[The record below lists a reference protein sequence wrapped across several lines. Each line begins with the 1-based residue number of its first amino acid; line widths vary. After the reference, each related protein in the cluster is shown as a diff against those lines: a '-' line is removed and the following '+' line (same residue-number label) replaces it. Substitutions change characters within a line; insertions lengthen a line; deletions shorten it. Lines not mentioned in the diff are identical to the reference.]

1 VEKSRN
7 PSLMKLNFPKDI
19 LPHVLAVG
27 LFFFV
32 TVAFF
37 SPIFFENKG
46 LSQYDIQQHL
56 GASKA
61 LRDYREAT
69 GEEGLWAG
77 TMFSGMPAYLVNV
90 QWSDGVVVGMKK
102 VMSLFLPH
110 PVGNIFLSFL
120 CYYIMLL
127 SFRIRPYFAMASAVA
142 FGLSSFLIVGLVAG
156 HNARIGAIAFMPL
169 VMAGIHLTF
178 SGKRMLGFSVT
189 ALAMAFHLREQHLQM
204 TYYLMIAVAGYGL
217 MQLVLA
223 VREKKMRDFGINL
236 LALIPAVLLAVGTFF
251 GQFWAIREYSRY
263 SIRGQS
269 ELMVPKG
276 ADGDGLSKS
285 YAFEFSNGLT
295 EPLTLMIP
303 NILGGASS
311 NYLFQNEQ
319 SASYQA
325 LVNSGNNE
333 LANQLAPY
341 TSAYWGPQ
349 RLAAPY
355 YAGAVICL
363 LAALGVLFAERKY
376 AWWLGAVGAI
386 GIALSWGST
395 FPTLNYFLFDYF
407 PGYNM
412 FRSVTFALILPLMA
426 LPLLGAL
433 GLEAVLGSELNPQ
446 RQRKLLWGL
455 VVPGFC
461 LIIAVTG
468 GFGSFLK
475 ASEVDLPVWFRT
487 ALRNDR
493 MDLLQSDAWRSFW
506 FTILSFL
513 LVFAA
518 SRKWIKVN
526 ILTWALLALVLLDI
540 ILVDRR
546 YLTKDNYS
554 RKRSTAHALTEASQ
568 EILRDP
574 GYYRV
579 YDLQGSMNDASASYY
594 HNSIGGYH
602 GAKLRRYQDLVD
614 SCVSK
619 ETQEM
624 INGLRS
630 GSGDFSTLGVLNML
644 NVKYITYGGEAAN
657 VIPNEKA
664 NGPAWFVREVKLVG
678 SPTEELAAVCDID
691 TRNVAVIDQSK
702 FKITSTVNYD
712 SIATLKLATQ
722 KPNVMTYEVSS
733 PAGGLAIF
741 SEIYYEKGWHAFIDG
756 KEVPLLRAN
765 YVLRALEI
773 PANSKL
779 IEMRFEPKPYT
790 VGNKV
795 TMAASWVLLL
805 VVLGGLGWSVRTRLQ
820 G

>member
-1 VEKSRN
+1 
-7 PSLMKLNFPKDI
+7 MKLNFLKDI

-127 SFRIRPYFAMASAVA
+127 SFRVRPYFAMAGAVA
-142 FGLSSFLIVGLVAG
+142 FGLSSFLIIGLVAG
-156 HNARIGAIAFMPL
+156 HNSRVGAIAFMPL

-178 SGKRMLGFSVT
+178 SGKRLLGFAVT

-204 TYYLMIAVAGYGL
+204 TYYLIIAVAGYGL

-223 VREKKMRDFGINL
+223 VRAKQLREFGINL
-236 LALIPAVLLAVGTFF
+236 LLLIPAVLLAVGSFF
-251 GQFWAIREYSRY
+251 GQFWAISEYGSY
-263 SIRGQS
+263 SMRGPS
-269 ELMVPKG
+269 ELNSAKG
-276 ADGDGLSKS
+276 SDSDGLPKS
-285 YAFEFSNGLT
+285 YVFEFSNGFS

-363 LAALGVLFAERKY
+363 LAALGILFAERKY
-376 AWWLGAVGAI
+376 AWWLGAVGGL

-395 FPTLNYFLFDYF
+395 FPALNYFLFDYF

-426 LPLLGAL
+426 LPLLAAM
-433 GLEAVLGSELNPQ
+433 GLETVLGSELTPT
-446 RQRKLLWGL
+446 RQRKLLWAL

-461 LIIAVTG
+461 LILAVTG

-475 ASEVDLPVWFRT
+475 ASEVDLPVWFKT

-506 FTILSFL
+506 FTVLPFL
-513 LVFAA
+513 LVFATCK
-518 SRKWIKVN
+518 KWVRTN
-526 ILTWALLALVLLDI
+526 ILTWSLLALVLLDI
-540 ILVDRR
+540 TLVDRR

-579 YDLQGSMNDASASYY
+579 YDLQGFMNDASASYY

-624 INGLRS
+624 IDGLRR
-630 GSGDFSTLGVLNML
+630 GTGDFSTLGVLNML
-644 NVKYITYGGEAAN
+644 NVKYVTYGGEAAS
-657 VIPNEKA
+657 VIPNEMA
-664 NGPAWFVREVKLVG
+664 NGAAWFVKEVKLV
-678 SPTEELAAVCDID
+678 SNPSEELAAVCDMD
-691 TRNVAVIDQSK
+691 TRNIAVIDQSK
-702 FKITSTVNYD
+702 FKLASPIVYD
-712 SIATLKLATQ
+712 STASLKLTAQ

-733 PAGGLAIF
+733 PGSGLAVF

-779 IEMRFEPKPYT
+779 VEMRFEPKPYM

-805 VVLGGLGWSVRTRLQ
+805 VVLGGLGWSVRTHKP
-820 G
+820 

>member
-1 VEKSRN
+1 
-7 PSLMKLNFPKDI
+7 MKLNFLKDI

-61 LRDYREAT
+61 LRDYRDAT

-120 CYYIMLL
+120 CYYIMVL
-127 SFRIRPYFAMASAVA
+127 SFRIRPYFAMAAAVA
-142 FGLSSFLIVGLVAG
+142 FGLSSFMIVGLVAG

-178 SGKRMLGFSVT
+178 SGKRLLGFSVT
-189 ALAMAFHLREQHLQM
+189 SLAMAFHLREQHPQM
-204 TYYLMIAVAGYGL
+204 TYYLMFIVAGYGA
-217 MQLVLA
+217 MQLFLA
-223 VREKKMRDFGINL
+223 MREKRVRAFGHNL
-236 LALIPAVLLAVGTFF
+236 LILIPAVLLAAGTFF
-251 GQFWAIREYSRY
+251 GQFWAIREYGRY
-263 SIRGQS
+263 STRGQS
-269 ELMVPKG
+269 ELTLAKES
-276 ADGDGLSKS
+276 DGLPKT
-285 YAFEFSNGLT
+285 YVFEFSNGLS

-303 NILGGASS
+303 NIMGGASS

-333 LANQLAPY
+333 LANRLASY

-349 RLAAPY
+349 RLAVPY

-363 LAALGVLFAERKY
+363 LATLGILFAEKKY
-376 AWWLGAVGAI
+376 VWWLGSIGVM
-386 GIALSWGST
+386 GIAMSWGSS
-395 FPTLNYFLFDYF
+395 FPALNYFLFDYF
-407 PGYNM
+407 PGYNV

-426 LPLLGAL
+426 LPLLAVL
-433 GLEAVLGSELNPQ
+433 GLEAVLGSELTPQ
-446 RQRKLLWGL
+446 RQRRLLWAL

-461 LIIAVTG
+461 LIVAVTG

-506 FTILSFL
+506 FTVLPFL
-513 LVFAA
+513 LVFATCK
-518 SRKWIKVN
+518 KWVKVN
-526 ILTWALLALVLLDI
+526 ILTLSLLALVLLDVT
-540 ILVDRR
+540 LVDRR

-554 RKRSTAHALTEASQ
+554 RKRSTANALTEASQ

-624 INGLRS
+624 IDGLRQ
-630 GSGDFSTLGVLNML
+630 GSGDFSSLGVLNML
-644 NVKYITYGGEAAN
+644 NVKYITYGGEAAS
-657 VIPNEKA
+657 VIPNEMA
-664 NGPAWFVREVKLVG
+664 NGPAWFVKEVKLV
-678 SPTEELAAVCDID
+678 SNPSEELAAVCDMD

-702 FKITSTVNYD
+702 FKLASTVSYD
-712 SIATLKLATQ
+712 STASLKLTAQ

-733 PAGGLAIF
+733 PGGGFAVF

-779 IEMRFEPKPYT
+779 VEMRFEPKPYL

-795 TMAASWVLLL
+795 TMAASWILLL
-805 VVLGGLGWSVRTRLQ
+805 VVLGGLGWSARAHLKP
-820 G
+820 

>member
-1 VEKSRN
+1 
-7 PSLMKLNFPKDI
+7 MKLNFSKDI
-19 LPHVLAVG
+19 LPHLLAVG
-27 LFFFV
+27 LFLFV

-37 SPIFFENKG
+37 SPVFFENKS

-90 QWSDGVVVGMKK
+90 HWSDGVVVGMKK

-120 CYYIMLL
+120 CYYILL
-127 SFRIRPYFAMASAVA
+127 LTFRVRPYFAMAGAVA

-178 SGKRMLGFSVT
+178 SGKRLLGFSVT

-204 TYYLMIAVAGYGL
+204 TYYLMIAVAGYGA
-217 MQLVLA
+217 MQLFIA
-223 VREKKMRDFGINL
+223 FREKTLRDFGRNL
-236 LALIPAVLLAVGTFF
+236 LLLIPAVLLAVGTFF
-251 GQFWAIREYSRY
+251 GQFWAVTEYSRY
-263 SIRGQS
+263 SYRGQS
-269 ELMVPKG
+269 ELVDDKG
-276 ADGDGLSKS
+276 GNVDGLPKW
-285 YAFEFSNGLT
+285 YAFEFSNGIS

-303 NILGGASS
+303 NILGGSSS

-363 LAALGVLFAERKY
+363 LAAIGILFAEKKY
-376 AWWLGAVGAI
+376 VWWLGAIGVI

-395 FPTLNYFLFDYF
+395 FPSLNYFLFDYF
-407 PGYNM
+407 PGYNK

-426 LPLLGAL
+426 LPLLATL
-433 GLEAVLGSELNPQ
+433 GLESIFSAELNPQ
-446 RQRKLLWGL
+446 RQRKLLWAL
-455 VVPGFC
+455 VVPAFC
-461 LIIAVTG
+461 LLLAVTG

-475 ASEVDLPVWFRT
+475 ATEMDLPVWFRT

-506 FTILSFL
+506 FTILPFL

-518 SRKWIKVN
+518 CKKWIKMN
-526 ILTWALLALVLLDI
+526 ILTLSLLALVLLDI
-540 ILVDRR
+540 TLVDRR
-546 YLTKDNYS
+546 YLSKDNFS
-554 RKRSTAHALTEASQ
+554 RKRSTSHTLTEASQ
-568 EILRDP
+568 QIMRDP

-579 YDLQGSMNDASASYY
+579 YNLQGGMNDASTSYY

-624 INGLRS
+624 IDGLRK

-644 NVKYITYGGEAAN
+644 NVKYVTYGDEAAN
-657 VIPNEKA
+657 VIPNTMA
-664 NGPAWFVREVKLVG
+664 NGPAWFVKEMKLVD
-678 SPTEELAAVCDID
+678 SPTAELAAVCDLD
-691 TRNVAVIDQSK
+691 TRNIAVIDQSK
-702 FKITSTVNYD
+702 FKINSPVVYD
-712 SIATLKLATQ
+712 STSVLKLTAQ

-733 PAGGLAIF
+733 TVGGLAVF
-741 SEIYYEKGWHAFIDG
+741 SEIYYPKGWHAFIDG

-773 PANSKL
+773 PANAKMV
-779 IEMRFEPKPYT
+779 EMRFEPKPYM
-790 VGNKV
+790 VGNKI
-795 TMAASWVLLL
+795 TLAASWVLLL
-805 VVLGGLGWSVRTRLQ
+805 VVLGGLTWSVKRPQ
-820 G
+820 